1 MPHAFPIIELRKSN
15 RREGGPWPFLLKD
28 GLPLVLPNLW
38 VEESC
43 QQSRQNT
50 AEAYLRDISLVY
62 KWAVKN
68 GVSVEDR
75 LGSLKGFTSPET
87 RAIAYEICTTRAGK
101 NASKA
106 TCIRRFESVRNF
118 INFAFD
124 YYLEINKSN
133 LSEQAQAEKNL
144 KKQLRKLRK
153 HIRHFANEAEPG
165 QKSTDLDPSD
175 LEVLEEVIHPHSTK
189 NPFKSHT
196 VRVRNYCLIHV
207 AIQILARRSE
217 LVLLEIED
225 IDLSAKPTI
234 TIKKPD
240 INNRFKRS
248 DGASLKTRGRAV
260 PITQW
265 LAEALREYLSE
276 IRTELLRPRTPS
288 KALFISSRDG
298 RRLSAY
304 TTNQIIEQVA
314 NQADIVSLKK
324 RLHPHALRAT
334 GSNEMRRN
342 LTEAGATPLEINE
355 ALTYAGGWSNGSA
368 QPDEY
373 SRTAMSERLGK
384 LLRKQGNNRT
394 PRLP

>member
-144 KKQLRKLRK
+144 R
-153 HIRHFANEAEPG
+153 
-165 QKSTDLDPSD
+165 
-175 LEVLEEVIHPHSTK
+175 
-189 NPFKSHT
+189 
-196 VRVRNYCLIHV
+196 RV
-207 AIQILARRSE
+207 
-217 LVLLEIED
+217 
-225 IDLSAKPTI
+225 
-234 TIKKPD
+234 
-240 INNRFKRS
+240 
-248 DGASLKTRGRAV
+248 
-260 PITQW
+260 
-265 LAEALREYLSE
+265 
-276 IRTELLRPRTPS
+276 
-288 KALFISSRDG
+288 
-298 RRLSAY
+298 
-304 TTNQIIEQVA
+304 
-314 NQADIVSLKK
+314 
-324 RLHPHALRAT
+324 
-334 GSNEMRRN
+334 
-342 LTEAGATPLEINE
+342 
-355 ALTYAGGWSNGSA
+355 
-368 QPDEY
+368 
-373 SRTAMSERLGK
+373 
-384 LLRKQGNNRT
+384 
-394 PRLP
+394 